1 MTKKTKKKSNFLG
14 FRLSEDDIDKLD
26 QIAKIENKSRGLIAK
41 QAVRNWVIL
50 ESFRKTN
57 NMFIISKSI
66 FCKLISMVNDD
77 TLKFITIEMGDLIA
91 DMAKYMIVKPMDF
104 ENFDIYAKNIVKFLG
119 FSGIKWFNSLDLKL
133 NENKI
138 MIKGL
143 HDLDENFSI
152 FFSKMIMYLLSTHFN
167 FKLQEN
173 IEENSSNLI
182 YLEYN
187 IMSNN

>member
-77 TLKFITIEMGDLIA
+77 TLKFITIEMGDLITE
-91 DMAKYMIVKPMDF
+91 K
-104 ENFDIYAKNIVKFLG
+104 
-119 FSGIKWFNSLDLKL
+119 LKIRL
-133 NENKI
+133 K
-138 MIKGL
+138 K
-143 HDLDENFSI
+143 
-152 FFSKMIMYLLSTHFN
+152 
-167 FKLQEN
+167 
-173 IEENSSNLI
+173 
-182 YLEYN
+182 
-187 IMSNN
+187 